1 LNARLQSQTKSNLQG
16 YGLTE
21 SCACGTIMDS
31 DDNSIGAA
39 GPPLQGVQ
47 IQLIN
52 WDEGNYTVDD
62 QPNPRGEIVIGG
74 GNVASEYFRLP
85 GKTKEDFFRDK
96 AGRRWFRTGDIGE
109 FNFHGTLKIID
120 RKKDLV
126 KLHHGEYVSLG
137 KVESLLRTCPII
149 ENICVYGDPT
159 KGFVICLVVPDRNKL
174 TEMAEKLNLANES
187 FEENCNDTI
196 LIAEVLKELQSY
208 GKKSLEK
215 FEIPGAATLCPELWT
230 PESGLVTAAFKLK
243 RRPIQDY
250 YQKELKKMYEE
261 D

>member
-1 LNARLQSQTKSNLQG
+1 
-16 YGLTE
+16 
-21 SCACGTIMDS
+21 
-31 DDNSIGAA
+31 
-39 GPPLQGVQ
+39 
-47 IQLIN
+47 
-52 WDEGNYTVDD
+52 
-62 QPNPRGEIVIGG
+62 VIGG

-85 GKTKEDFFRDK
+85 GKTKEDFFRDN

-109 FNFHGTLKIID
+109 FNSHGTLKIID

-137 KVESLLRTCPII
+137 KVESLLRSCPII

-187 FEENCNDTI
+187 FEENCNDTA
-196 LIAEVLKELQSY
+196 LIAEFLKELQSY

-230 PESGLVTAAFKLK
+230 PESGLVTAGFKLK